1 MLLVSNHHQDCLVKW
16 LSVTLGRSKH
26 QLTEPQTAVLAKGL
40 NFNLSPTS
48 IPIHDIV
55 EQTELACCRMNLN
68 PSQRAAVRN
77 EICGTLKSAKPPR
90 SNVTKEE
97 RQAVSQLQK
106 LKEVLILPADKGRA
120 TVLLDKSEYESKMNE
135 MLSDTQT
142 YEVLNKDP
150 SKRYR
155 DKLIAILK
163 RLHYTEKK
171 IDHDQYNEL
180 YPTTFHMPRIYGSP
194 KIHKDNCPLRPI
206 VEGIGSVTYALQK
219 ALKPILK
226 PIEGDP
232 EFYIK
237 DSKDLVK
244 IMKDIKLEPD
254 EIIVSHDVV
263 GLFTNVSI
271 DLALKI
277 TEDKLREDTSFKDR
291 TNLLI
296 EDVMELLSLVLR
308 TTYFSYDGKI
318 YQQKF
323 GVAMGGPISPI
334 IANIVMDF
342 MFRKFMETVPVE
354 IKPRLLKKFVDDSVS
369 VVKEGAVTQLTSFM
383 NELDPTKNLSY
394 TCELPEDRK
403 LPCLDLLFHKKED
416 GSLKTTVYRKK
427 THTDQYLSFSSHHPL
442 RHKQGVIRTLL
453 DRADA
458 LVSESQD
465 KSTEY
470 DHVSNAL
477 RKCGYPKKVIA
488 DVIKQRKAAAS
499 NVSEQSRQ
507 KSKPKD
513 QSKKAFCAVIPYL
526 KGLSEQVE
534 RIYKR
539 YGISCALKPN
549 NKLRSLLVHPKDPRP
564 KMNTSHCVYK
574 IPCSNCPQPYIGET
588 ERHLHTRVKE
598 HSDSVAKVANKK
610 FTRACA
616 SQSRA
621 TKDDGKQ
628 SACAI
633 HASKRNH
640 VIDFDNASVLATHCN
655 DKLGR
660 KIRESIWVRSE
671 PKGTFNRNEGGYEL
685 SRTWDALLQ
694 SSVTESHL
702 TKQS

>member
-1 MLLVSNHHQDCLVKW
+1 M
-16 LSVTLGRSKH
+16 
-26 QLTEPQTAVLAKGL
+26 
-40 NFNLSPTS
+40 
-48 IPIHDIV
+48 
-55 EQTELACCRMNLN
+55 
-68 PSQRAAVRN
+68 
-77 EICGTLKSAKPPR
+77 
-90 SNVTKEE
+90 
-97 RQAVSQLQK
+97 
-106 LKEVLILPADKGRA
+106 
-120 TVLLDKSEYESKMNE
+120 
-135 MLSDTQT
+135 
-142 YEVLNKDP
+142 
-150 SKRYR
+150 
-155 DKLIAILK
+155 
-163 RLHYTEKK
+163 
-171 IDHDQYNEL
+171 
-180 YPTTFHMPRIYGSP
+180 
-194 KIHKDNCPLRPI
+194 
-206 VEGIGSVTYALQK
+206 
-219 ALKPILK
+219 
-226 PIEGDP
+226 
-232 EFYIK
+232 
-237 DSKDLVK
+237 
-244 IMKDIKLEPD
+244 
-254 EIIVSHDVV
+254 
-263 GLFTNVSI
+263 
-271 DLALKI
+271 
-277 TEDKLREDTSFKDR
+277 
-291 TNLLI
+291 
-296 EDVMELLSLVLR
+296 
-308 TTYFSYDGKI
+308 
-318 YQQKF
+318 
-323 GVAMGGPISPI
+323 
-334 IANIVMDF
+334 
-342 MFRKFMETVPVE
+342 
-354 IKPRLLKKFVDDSVS
+354 DDSVS

-470 DHVSNAL
+470 
-477 RKCGYPKKVIA
+477 GYPKKVIT

-499 NVSEQSRQ
+499 NVPEQLRQ

-513 QSKKAFCAVIPYL
+513 QTKKAFCAVIPYL
-526 KGLSEQVE
+526 KGLSEQLE

-610 FTRACA
+610 YTRASA